1 MVDSILT
8 KEHIMDYRYSNELD
22 VTARIDVTLG
32 DLDTLLDMLEPIA
45 TDNDHDHRYRAT
57 DMARKLKDIRTRLI
71 KQTHGY
77 LQARA
82 DALK

>member
-1 MVDSILT
+1 MN
-8 KEHIMDYRYSNELD
+8 YRYSNELD
-22 VTARIDVTLG
+22 TTASIDVSLH
-32 DLDTLLDMLEPIA
+32 DLDRLIDILEPIA
-45 TDNDHDHRYRAT
+45 TDDTHDQRYRAADLNRALT
-57 DMARKLKDIRTRLI
+57 EIRTRLI

>member
-1 MVDSILT
+1 MN
-8 KEHIMDYRYSNELD
+8 YRYSNELD
-22 VTARIDVTLG
+22 TTASIDVSLH
-32 DLDTLLDMLEPIA
+32 DLDRLIDILEPIA
-45 TDNDHDHRYRAT
+45 KDDTHDQRYRAADLNRALT
-57 DMARKLKDIRTRLI
+57 EIRTRLI